1 MLPWV
6 SSGGA
11 LTSLLS
17 LSFSASWSSFTVLK
31 ITCFLL
37 FLSRKIGVQEI
48 KGLSGLEGKV
58 AGRRPTS
65 SQASHVAQMQAQRSR
80 KEASYEGPAW
90 ETCS

>member
-48 KGLSGLEGKV
+48 KQV
-58 AGRRPTS
+58 
-65 SQASHVAQMQAQRSR
+65 QRSR